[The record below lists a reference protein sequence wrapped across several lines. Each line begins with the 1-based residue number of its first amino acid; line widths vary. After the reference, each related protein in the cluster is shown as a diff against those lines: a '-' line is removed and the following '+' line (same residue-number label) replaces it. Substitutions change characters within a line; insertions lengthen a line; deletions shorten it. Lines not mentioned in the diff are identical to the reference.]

1 MTGTEILLVLIATTF
16 VVTFWILYWRIKP
29 PKKLRPG
36 CYSRL
41 RHQRKKRYP
50 VFALL
55 TMLLCFAS
63 CGCKSS
69 SVEILN
75 KPLYQGDGWN
85 IWTAQS
91 GDVIVYYYYTRI
103 VSRMGEDAVPVDFG
117 EVFRQMDIDG
127 SFKYFGFVITSTG
140 GTSFWSDR
148 SSILMTYIDDG
159 DTLQIE
165 SDELFIIQKCDL
177 QPICSEERMLQIPTG
192 QNDIFDTPKG
202 KQVLFAKFPLT
213 SQPDAVLYCEA
224 INTLSH

>member
-1 MTGTEILLVLIATTF
+1 MKYYILIIVL
-16 VVTFWILYWRIKP
+16 
-29 PKKLRPG
+29 
-36 CYSRL
+36 
-41 RHQRKKRYP
+41 
-50 VFALL
+50 FA
-55 TMLLCFAS
+55 FAACS
-63 CGCKSS
+63 CKSGT
-69 SVEILN
+69 VEILN

-85 IWTAQS
+85 IWTAQP
-91 GDVIVYYYYTRI
+91 GDVIVYYYYTRPI
-103 VSRMGEDAVPVDFG
+103 SAMPEEVRVQLPSSFG
-117 EVFRQMDIDG
+117 EVFRQMDLDG

-192 QNDIFDTPKG
+192 LNDIFDTPKG

-213 SQPDAVLYCEA
+213 SQPDAVLCCEA